1 MWIHPLLEE
10 FKGRR
15 GLIVHIR
22 GSVSMCVDRGCL
34 IVRVGSRGCVSKGYL
49 CGKGYFCGKSCLC
62 W

>member
-49 CGKGYFCGKSCLC
+49 CGKGYFC